1 MIYLS
6 YVIVTILA
14 VVLGQTT
21 KHLCKK
27 MPAWVSEE
35 ISFKEYLKS
44 LKKDFS
50 IDVKY
55 TIIYIVLFN
64 LLVYLKGFNLALIL
78 QIVLIFSLML
88 VFSIDYRYE
97 LIPDECHII
106 IALTGLVNL
115 FFDLANWK
123 SYLIGALIGGG
134 SFYILGLLALI
145 IYKKEGM
152 GFGDVKLMT
161 SLGFFFGIKNI
172 LVITILSFA
181 ISAVVSILLIVLKK
195 KKLDSYIPFGPFIVV
210 STILI
215 IFFNANIFIDAYYS
229 MCMFIGTG
237 ITDLIFKI
245 IK

>member
-6 YVIVTILA
+6 HVIVTVLA
-14 VVLGQTT
+14 IVLGQAT

-35 ISFKEYLKS
+35 ISFKEYIKS
-44 LKKDFS
+44 LKTDFN

-64 LLVYLKGFNLALIL
+64 LLVYLKGINLALIL

-106 IALTGLVNL
+106 IALAGLVNL

-123 SYLIGALIGGG
+123 GYLIGALIGGG

-152 GFGDVKLMT
+152 GFGDVKLMAA
-161 SLGFFFGIKNI
+161 LGLFFGIKNI

-210 STILI
+210 STLLI
-215 IFFNANIFIDAYYS
+215 VFFNANVFIDAYYS
-229 MCMFIGTG
+229 ICMFIGTG
-237 ITDLIFKI
+237 ITDVIFKI
-245 IK
+245 IE